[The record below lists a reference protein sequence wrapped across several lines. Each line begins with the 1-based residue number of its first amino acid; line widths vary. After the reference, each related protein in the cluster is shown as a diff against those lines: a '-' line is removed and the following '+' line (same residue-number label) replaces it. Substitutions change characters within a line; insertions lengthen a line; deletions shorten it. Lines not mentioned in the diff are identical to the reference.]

1 MLFGPGEKAVHT
13 RALFLMLLLLLLLLP
28 LAPSFFLSLFFVSR
42 SRLDWHAV
50 FFRLFSFYDIE
61 P

>member
-13 RALFLMLLLLLLLLP
+13 RALFLMLLLLLLLP
-28 LAPSFFLSLFFVSR
+28 LAPSFFLSLFVSR